1 MIARIQIS
9 FKQDIDLS
17 QVLNIGNVLYLKNVK
32 EMLIDCTEGSYLL
45 TARELEEFLNKKN
58 AE

>member
-1 MIARIQIS
+1 MIAGIQIS
-9 FKQDIDLS
+9 FKNDVDLS
-17 QVLNIGNVLYLKNVK
+17 EVLEINNVLYLKNVK

-45 TARELEEFLNKKN
+45 TAKELEELLNKKN

>member
-45 TARELEEFLNKKN
+45 TAKELEELLNKKN